1 MSADAR
7 SLMAASAESEPRRI
21 LELLRDVRRLYGQYL
36 KFMLPVSSSCEI
48 IAHIL
53 SKLVDGIHRFH
64 SKYNTGK
71 EPLSVFCQLTL
82 GLSHNLKTLRRD
94 LISCA
99 RDYESDTLD
108 TSDWLVG
115 LDDASM
121 ERLQRRLNPIS
132 VSVEIINEAMEMFV
146 LPKTP
151 GLFTD

>member
-1 MSADAR
+1 
-7 SLMAASAESEPRRI
+7 MAASAESEPRRI
-21 LELLRDVRRLYGQYL
+21 LELLRDVRCLYGQYL
-36 KFMLPVSSSCEI
+36 KFMLPVSPSCQKV
-48 IAHIL
+48 AHTL
-53 SKLVDGIHRFH
+53 SDLTDRIHRFH
-64 SKYNTGK
+64 SKYNSGK

-82 GLSHNLKTLRRD
+82 GLTHNLKTLRHD

-108 TSDWLVG
+108 TCDWSIG

-146 LPKTP
+146 QPEIL
-151 GLFTD
+151 GFLTD